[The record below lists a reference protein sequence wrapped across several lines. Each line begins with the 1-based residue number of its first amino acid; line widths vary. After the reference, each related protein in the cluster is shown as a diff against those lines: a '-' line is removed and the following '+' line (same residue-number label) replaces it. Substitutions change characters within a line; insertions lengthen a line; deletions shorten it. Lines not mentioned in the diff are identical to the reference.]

1 MKSIGLLLA
10 ARAFRCLFSFPCDF
24 LSGER
29 NVLCA
34 ILKGAYD
41 RVFMPGVVVWFEIKV
56 TVGVSRFPVNRQ
68 GDRAIF
74 LSGCFCVE
82 KGNGTFWFYLDCKF
96 DVMVDGI
103 DMWVEFIYAFPFY
116 THVAIIYVTL
126 LISFIMA
133 ANLIDNKKL
142 IRPISA
148 AWLSSADAKGFSTKG
163 RNVLQDFDI
172 KVAHKPIRTISNIF
186 KKPKTRWRKR
196 LPGESCTRSNAKTV
210 IVFTDVR
217 QHAH

>member
-1 MKSIGLLLA
+1 M
-10 ARAFRCLFSFPCDF
+10 
-24 LSGER
+24 
-29 NVLCA
+29 
-34 ILKGAYD
+34 
-41 RVFMPGVVVWFEIKV
+41 
-56 TVGVSRFPVNRQ
+56 
-68 GDRAIF
+68 
-74 LSGCFCVE
+74 
-82 KGNGTFWFYLDCKF
+82 
-96 DVMVDGI
+96 
-103 DMWVEFIYAFPFY
+103 EFIYAFPFY
-116 THVAIIYVTL
+116 THVAIIYATL